1 MAPIFLFTLVRV
13 NLIPLLI
20 LLMKDFGKTDIPYR
34 KSKRIKKPKQK
45 LRKSMLRLK
54 I

>member
-1 MAPIFLFTLVRV
+1 
-13 NLIPLLI
+13 
-20 LLMKDFGKTDIPYR
+20 MKDFGKTDIPHW
-34 KSKRIKKPKQK
+34 KSNRIKKPKQK